1 MKKSL
6 LLFACLLLINLSV
19 SAQSSDEE
27 NIASQVERLRVALLD
42 AKEED
47 LTKLTSPALSYGHSN
62 GLMED
67 KKAFLLALTSG
78 ESNFTKIDLS
88 EQTVSVSGDVAMVR
102 HKLKGET
109 HNKGKEP
116 APISLGVL
124 LIWQKVKGDWLLL
137 GRQAFRLP

>member
-6 LLFACLLLINLSV
+6 LLFACFLLINVSV
-19 SAQSSDEE
+19 SAQSSDEKV
-27 NIASQVERLRVALLD
+27 IASQVEKLRVALLD
-42 AKEED
+42 GQEEA
-47 LTKLTSPALSYGHSN
+47 LTKLTSPSLSYGHSN
-62 GLMED
+62 GLIED

-88 EQTVSVSGDVAMVR
+88 DQTIYLSGDVAMVR

-109 HNKGKEP
+109 HNKGKDP

-124 LIWQKVKGDWLLL
+124 LVWQKIKGEWLLL
-137 GRQAFRLP
+137 GRHAFRL